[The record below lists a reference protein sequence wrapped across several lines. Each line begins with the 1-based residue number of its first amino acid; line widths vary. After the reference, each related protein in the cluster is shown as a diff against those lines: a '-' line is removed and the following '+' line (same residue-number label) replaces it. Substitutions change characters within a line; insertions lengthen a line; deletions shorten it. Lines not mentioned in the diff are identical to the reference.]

1 MWQYRQTDELYHHGV
16 KGMKWG
22 YHKPSAADK
31 RRVDDAGTVSKA
43 GFGSQKGFQGGSKIA
58 GEIGN
63 LASSPSKKVREEM
76 SRMTDAELRSK
87 INRQT
92 MEQQYAALNPSK
104 VKRGAGVAKSI
115 IEIAGGAAAIAGS
128 AATVYAAL
136 KTDRWAK

>member
-1 MWQYRQTDELYHHGV
+1 MWQYRNTDELYHYGV

-31 RRVDDAGTVSKA
+31 RQVDDVKTAGKTLNAS
-43 GFGSQKGFQGGSKIA
+43 SSGFQGGSKIA

-63 LASSPSKKVREEM
+63 LAKPSKKVQREM
-76 SRMTDAELRSK
+76 SQMSDAELRNK

-104 VKRGAGVAKSI
+104 VKRGAAVAKSV
-115 IEIAGGAAAIAGS
+115 IEIAGGVAAIAGS
-128 AATVYAAL
+128 AATIYAAM
-136 KTDRWAK
+136 KSARWAK